1 VQELNWWH
9 IVNQDSVDAWVHFY
23 DSATAAAV
31 TVGTTTPIVTLW
43 IPASSGVDAGS
54 PVVFDS
60 GRGLE
65 FSLGIVIAATTTL
78 AGSAAP
84 TNGELVN
91 LVYV

>member
-1 VQELNWWH
+1 
-9 IVNQDSVDAWVHFY
+9 
-23 DSATAAAV
+23 
-31 TVGTTTPIVTLW
+31 
-43 IPASSGVDAGS
+43 
-54 PVVFDS
+54 
-60 GRGLE
+60 LE